1 MTQSQFKALFE
12 KHFDGVRNYLYY
24 RSGDAE
30 LATDLAQDTFI
41 KIWEKQLSPDSRG
54 MSGLLYKVAGNLFVS
69 SYRKQVVARK
79 FMLEFKDN
87 EDDRDPEKLMEF
99 EEMKQ
104 HYELALAKLNDKQ
117 RTVFLMSRMDGLKYR
132 EIADRLSISAK
143 AVEKRMTQA
152 LASLRKALDQS

>member
-1 MTQSQFKALFE
+1 
-12 KHFDGVRNYLYY
+12 
-24 RSGDAE
+24 
-30 LATDLAQDTFI
+30 
-41 KIWEKQLSPDSRG
+41 
-54 MSGLLYKVAGNLFVS
+54 
-69 SYRKQVVARK
+69 
-79 FMLEFKDN
+79 MLEFKDN